1 VSVLAEPGPTGDIDI
16 DRPDVVV
23 IGGGPVGLA
32 AAVDLGVRGLN
43 VLLVDAG
50 DGVAN
55 YPTAE
60 SIDARTMEWLRQL
73 GIANA
78 VEHSGFP
85 ESYPRDISF
94 VTRLSGYELARFR
107 RPSNGGRREPTT
119 GISPEGPVWWPKFW
133 FDTALRARALGL
145 PNVQLRYRWRCEGIS
160 QTEYGVTANLVRS
173 DGTRH
178 AATAPYLVACD
189 GARSSVRGGL
199 GITMEGSRAEAVW
212 EGAFVEIPDLLA
224 RINLAPAVQYYTLR
238 PRRSIFGSLNGKDL
252 WRVTYP
258 LEPGKSQTEDEIV
271 ATIRECIGIPDIPLV
286 LRDGRVWAGHTVV
299 ASAYRQGRVFLAGD
313 AAHQMW
319 PSGGHGM
326 NTGIGDVHNLAW
338 KLAAVVRGGAG
349 EGLLDSYQA
358 ERKPVA
364 VRNTTRA
371 AANYHADLA
380 LPTDPILDDPE
391 AAGKRARQ
399 AAARQVRETRE
410 AEWRSLGVQLGYRY
424 EGSPIVVPDGSVE
437 PVDEPTSY
445 APAAR
450 PGHRAP
456 HVVLPDGRSTL
467 DLFGAGFVLLHTSLA
482 PDPQPWDEAFRA
494 RRIRLDIVD
503 ASQSQ
508 LAEAYPAELVLVRPD
523 GIVAWSGKLADP
535 DIASIVE
542 TVLGIASRPA
552 NETTHDAERMTSRW
566 R

>member
-1 VSVLAEPGPTGDIDI
+1 MSALGESGPTGDIDMA
-16 DRPDVVV
+16 RPDVVV

-32 AAVDLGVRGLN
+32 AAVDLGVRGLA

-50 DGVAN
+50 DGAAN

-73 GIANA
+73 GIADA
-78 VEHSGFP
+78 VERSGFP
-85 ESYPRDISF
+85 DLYPRDISF
-94 VTRLSGYELARFR
+94 VTRLSGYELTRFR
-107 RPSNGGRREPTT
+107 RPDNARRREPTT
-119 GISPEGPVWWPKFW
+119 GVSPEGPVWWPKFW
-133 FDTALRARALGL
+133 FDTALRDRALEL
-145 PNVQLRYRWRCEGIS
+145 PNVALRYRWRCEGIS
-160 QTEYGVTANLVRS
+160 QTEHAVTAHLVAA

-178 AATAPYLVACD
+178 DAASQYLLACD
-189 GARSSVRGGL
+189 GARSTVREQL
-199 GITMEGSRAEAVW
+199 GIRMEGSRAEAVW

-224 RINLAPAVQYYTLR
+224 TIELDPAVQYYTLR

-258 LEPGKSQTEDEIV
+258 LAAGESPTDEDVI
-271 ATIRECIGIPDIPLV
+271 ATIRDCIGIPDIPVV
-286 LRDGRVWAGHTVV
+286 LRDSRLWAGHTVV
-299 ASAYRQGRVFLAGD
+299 AASYRQGRVFLAGD

-349 EGLLDSYQA
+349 ERLLASYQA

-364 VRNTTRA
+364 VRNTARA
-371 AANYHADLA
+371 AANYRADLA
-380 LPTDPILDDPE
+380 LPTDAVLDDPE
-391 AAGKRARQ
+391 AAGERARQ
-399 AAARQVRETRE
+399 AAARLVRATRD

-424 EGSPIVVPDGSVE
+424 EGSPIVVPDGTVE
-437 PVDEPTSY
+437 PADEPTSY
-445 APAAR
+445 EPAAR

-467 DLFGAGFVLLHTSLA
+467 DLFGGGFVLLHTGA
-482 PDPQPWDEAFRA
+482 AMDPRLWDEAFHA
-494 RRIRLDIVD
+494 RHVRLDIVD
-503 ASQSQ
+503 VSRAQ

-523 GIVAWSGKLADP
+523 GIVAWSGKQADP

-542 TVLGIASRPA
+542 TVLGIGAGRC
-552 NETTHDAERMTSRW
+552 
-566 R
+566 